1 MANAGAFALSLPVAG
16 SSVNPVE
23 TPAKTEPV
31 SPVEAGLLARYAEGD
46 DSAMDELILQY
57 QQPAFW
63 IARHVVNSDDMA
75 LDIVQ
80 DAFVRLLRNHQRYDP
95 TRSSF
100 KAWFFQIV
108 RNMAIDHLRKAR
120 VRVSSELVETADA
133 TPRHDK
139 VEQAELGERIRSVI
153 DSLAEPYRELLI
165 MRDVEGMSPQDIA
178 AITEADYGT
187 TRWRIHNARKLF
199 RQEWQ
204 ARFGAEVA

>member
-1 MANAGAFALSLPVAG
+1 MPHVAAALHLPSLERAMNPVAAD
-16 SSVNPVE
+16 SP
-23 TPAKTEPV
+23 PAAV
-31 SPVEAGLLARYAEGD
+31 SPVEADLLRRFADGD
-46 DSAMDELILQY
+46 EAAMDQLVLQY

-63 IARHVVNSDDMA
+63 IARHVVHSDDMA

-80 DAFVRLLRNHQRYDP
+80 DAFVRLLRNHLSYDP

-120 VRVSSELVETADA
+120 IRVSSELVETADA
-133 TPRHDK
+133 KPRADR
-139 VEQAELGERIRSVI
+139 VEQQELGEQIRSVI
-153 DSLAEPYRELLI
+153 DSIAEPYRELLI

-178 AITEADYGT
+178 AITDADYGT

-204 ARFGAEVA
+204 NRYGMEEV